1 MTAEQVKHE
10 LDKGTN
16 NEVTVLTEVAPKKK
30 D

>member
-16 NEVTVLTEVAPKKK
+16 EVMVLTEVAQKKK

>member
-16 NEVTVLTEVAPKKK
+16 EVTVLTEVAPKKK

>member
-16 NEVTVLTEVAPKKK
+16 EVTVLTEVAQKKK

>member
-10 LDKGTN
+10 MDNGT
-16 NEVTVLTEVAPKKK
+16 NEVTVLTEVAQKKK

>member
-1 MTAEQVKHE
+1 MAAEQVKHE
-10 LDKGTN
+10 LDKET

>member
-10 LDKGTN
+10 LDKET
-16 NEVTVLTEVAPKKK
+16 NEVTVLPEVAPKKK

>member
-16 NEVTVLTEVAPKKK
+16 EVTVLTEVAPKKK
-30 D
+30 E

>member
-10 LDKGTN
+10 MDNWT
-16 NEVTVLTEVAPKKK
+16 NEVTVLTEVAQKKK